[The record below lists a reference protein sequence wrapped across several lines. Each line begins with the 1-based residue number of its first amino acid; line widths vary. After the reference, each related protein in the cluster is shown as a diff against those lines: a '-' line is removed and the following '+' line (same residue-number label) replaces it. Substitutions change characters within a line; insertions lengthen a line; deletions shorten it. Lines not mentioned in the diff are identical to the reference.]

1 MWNPWLIQDIKC
13 VERVQCFFTRAIF
26 IQVKLPT
33 MSYTNRHANLGLHSL
48 EYRRVYYDL
57 VMCFKI
63 VKNLVD
69 LDASAF
75 FRINLSP
82 YSTRGNSIKL
92 SPLSLPHHNF
102 YSNFFSI
109 RVIHIWNSLP
119 DSVAT
124 ASSEKI
130 FRSNL
135 SNLDLSPF
143 CKCYPF

>member
-1 MWNPWLIQDIKC
+1 MY
-13 VERVQCFFTRAIF
+13 F
-26 IQVKLPT
+26 
-33 MSYTNRHANLGLHSL
+33 
-48 EYRRVYYDL
+48 DL

-75 FRINLSP
+75 FRINLSL
-82 YSTRGNSIKL
+82 YSTRGNSIRL

-102 YSNFFSI
+102 CSTFFSI

-119 DSVAT
+119 DSVVT

-130 FRSNL
+130 FRSKL
-135 SNLDLSPF
+135 SNVDLSPF
-143 CKCYPF
+143 FKCYPF

>member
-1 MWNPWLIQDIKC
+1 
-13 VERVQCFFTRAIF
+13 
-26 IQVKLPT
+26 
-33 MSYTNRHANLGLHSL
+33 MSYTDRLAILGLHSL
-48 EYRRVYYDL
+48 EYRRVYFDL

-63 VKNLVD
+63 VKNLAD

-102 YSNFFSI
+102 RSNFFSI

-119 DSVAT
+119 DSVVT
-124 ASSEKI
+124 VSSSEKI
-130 FRSNL
+130 FRSKL
-135 SNLDLSPF
+135 SNVDLSPF
-143 CKCYPF
+143 FKCYPF

>member
-1 MWNPWLIQDIKC
+1 MY
-13 VERVQCFFTRAIF
+13 F
-26 IQVKLPT
+26 
-33 MSYTNRHANLGLHSL
+33 
-48 EYRRVYYDL
+48 DL

-69 LDASAF
+69 FDTSAF

-92 SPLSLPHHNF
+92 SPLSSPHHNF
-102 YSNFFSI
+102 HSNFFSI

-119 DSVAT
+119 DSVVT

-130 FRSNL
+130 FRSKL
-135 SNLDLSPF
+135 SNVDLSPF
-143 CKCYPF
+143 CKCLPILGPAVY

>member
-1 MWNPWLIQDIKC
+1 
-13 VERVQCFFTRAIF
+13 
-26 IQVKLPT
+26 
-33 MSYTNRHANLGLHSL
+33 MSYTDRLANLGLHSL
-48 EYRRVYYDL
+48 EYRRVYFDP

-69 LDASAF
+69 LDTSVF

-82 YSTRGNSIKL
+82 YSTNRNSIKL
-92 SPLSLPHHNF
+92 SPLSSPHHNF
-102 YSNFFSI
+102 CSNVFSI

-119 DSVAT
+119 DSVVT

-130 FRSNL
+130 LRSKL
-135 SNLDLSPF
+135 SNIDLSPL